1 MYEHEKKGDSQTYSR
16 ILHEGS
22 KQVWRTIYL
31 SFLCVLVGVVAGLG
45 AVGLRYLID
54 FFHNLLFLGTLSF
67 KHTRGLSPWGK
78 LVIFIPVVGI
88 ALANF
93 MTEKWAPEAKGHGVP
108 EVMLAVAKN
117 EGRIRPVVAIIK
129 TVASALTIGS
139 GGSVGK
145 EGPIVQI
152 GSSFGSTLGQVFNLT
167 PRETIILVGAGA
179 AGGIGAT

>member
-1 MYEHEKKGDSQTYSR
+1 MREQEKRVDSQTYSR
-16 ILHEGS
+16 IVDEGN

-31 SFLCVLVGVVAGLG
+31 SFLCVLVGVVSGLG

-67 KHTRGLSPWGK
+67 EHTRGISPWGK

-108 EVMLAVAKN
+108 EVMLAVA
-117 EGRIRPVVAIIK
+117 
-129 TVASALTIGS
+129 
-139 GGSVGK
+139 
-145 EGPIVQI
+145 
-152 GSSFGSTLGQVFNLT
+152 
-167 PRETIILVGAGA
+167 
-179 AGGIGAT
+179 